1 MILIKQMMV
10 FLVMMILGYAMARKK
25 ILDIKVTKAI
35 SWIIVNIANPALII
49 SGSIGNAIEKM
60 ELLSVL
66 KVSIVIY
73 ITLIVIISAF
83 PFLGQHFKY

>member
-1 MILIKQMMV
+1 LNDFDKTDDGFSCYDDIRLCN
-10 FLVMMILGYAMARKK
+10 GKK
-25 ILDIKVTKAI
+25 KVLDIKVTKAI

-73 ITLIVIISAF
+73 ITLIV
-83 PFLGQHFKY
+83 LD